1 MEGRREEEG
10 GRKRMLTSRKRCRC
24 MRMSKIPEPIDR
36 IHKRQPCDHVSISFV
51 TMGGG
56 GITTPAA
63 ME

>member
-1 MEGRREEEG
+1 MERRREEEEG
-10 GRKRMLTSRKRCRC
+10 KKRTLTRKRCRC

-56 GITTPAA
+56 ITTPAA